1 MSLAILNSDIYNKQ
15 QRAMLEENFTTLR
28 SLWFW
33 TCSMPMRVFQ
43 IHDPLFLFSAA
54 INIFYLKHI
63 FIVGSCLSCLVNNQI
78 WSFAYVTVA
87 VCIAKV
93 TVVDAKKKTEDY
105 VQFRTLRLLSLFG
118 EMFLWKNLKFYAE
131 MQHTSR
137 NFRQLLNCFENFI
150 VVLRF

>member
-43 IHDPLFLFSAA
+43 IHDPLLLFSAV

-63 FIVGSCLSCLVNNQI
+63 FFWGSCLSCLVNNQI
-78 WSFAYVTVA
+78 RPFAYVTVA

-93 TVVDAKKKTEDY
+93 TVVDAKRKTMKIICSSVLYD
-105 VQFRTLRLLSLFG
+105 SSP
-118 EMFLWKNLKFYAE
+118 FLVK
-131 MQHTSR
+131 
-137 NFRQLLNCFENFI
+137 CFSGRI
-150 VVLRF
+150 

>member
-1 MSLAILNSDIYNKQ
+1 
-15 QRAMLEENFTTLR
+15 MLEENCYSTTLR

-43 IHDPLFLFSAA
+43 IHDPLLLF
-54 INIFYLKHI
+54 F
-63 FIVGSCLSCLVNNQI
+63 VGELFVLLGKQSDLALCLCNGGSLYSKGDCCGCEKEN
-78 WSFAYVTVA
+78 Y
-87 VCIAKV
+87 
-93 TVVDAKKKTEDY
+93 EDY
-105 VQFRTLRLLSLFG
+105 LQFRTLRLLSLFG

>member
-1 MSLAILNSDIYNKQ
+1 
-15 QRAMLEENFTTLR
+15 MLEENFTTLR

-43 IHDPLFLFSAA
+43 IHDPLLLFSAV

-63 FIVGSCLSCLVNNQI
+63 FFVGELFVLLGKQSDPALCLCNGGSLYSKGDCRGCEKEN
-78 WSFAYVTVA
+78 Y
-87 VCIAKV
+87 
-93 TVVDAKKKTEDY
+93 EDY
-105 VQFRTLRLLSLFG
+105 LQFRTLRLLSLFG